1 MIRSLPFFCGKS
13 FFFFKLVSC
22 SEHFRSEGINV
33 CFFDYFCCLLGFR
46 LERSPSLCLENA
58 ADPSGVFWTSRN
70 ASLNHPGIEERGDC
84 DLLPVVS

>member
-1 MIRSLPFFCGKS
+1 MV
-13 FFFFKLVSC
+13 FFFNKQV
-22 SEHFRSEGINV
+22 GK
-33 CFFDYFCCLLGFR
+33 LGFR